1 MKGRNRMKRLEKLLK
16 IVSPLAQNDEI
27 AEKYAV
33 HLAEFF
39 EYIDP
44 SRVSDDLVEALK
56 SEDFARSVAIC
67 AKYYRNRPNFSMKA
81 LSSVGAYSL
90 DIANN
95 ASMGKMREINID
107 WEFEDGKID
116 FLFDPTLIHGPR
128 NHEWLWQFNRHSYW
142 KDMAR
147 AYVATGD
154 EKYAKAFRNQLLKW
168 IAQTEIPERWNDPG
182 SAWRTIE
189 CGLRL
194 LGSWQVAFDGFR
206 RSRSVDDVTLLLMIA
221 SMHKQS
227 LHLVAHPTGGNWLM
241 MESNGVYTFSALFEE
256 LADSAK
262 NRELATNRLLV
273 ETKKQ
278 ILPDGMHNELSP
290 DYQGVVFNCAVNFYG
305 LAVSLG
311 KADEIPEE
319 FVELIKRSANAAVLL
334 STPAL
339 TQPKTNDCY
348 TIPTTQFTFSAETLI
363 EKRPEYVFVNT
374 CRKEGAPPAG
384 DTASA
389 YLPYAGFAVMRS
401 DWSADATYLCFDVGP
416 LGAGHM
422 HQDKLNIILYKGN
435 EELIYDDG
443 GGQYELSPA
452 RSYGISGYS
461 HNTVLVDGRAQDRR
475 APLQYTEPAD
485 ATWITNER
493 FDYASAT
500 YEDDYGGDH
509 IKPAT
514 HKREVRFCKPGF
526 FCVNDI
532 LTSTDGREHIYD
544 LIFHLDTTKVDPVAE
559 YKNAVISDFGRKY
572 EVVMIPLD
580 ENEES
585 VEQFCISGQTE
596 PIYQGWYMGRNE
608 SNLHVAITVQ
618 RRISGVK
625 NHRFTTLLFPVAVG
639 DPKPLVKKREDGKIE
654 VEFEGKQYLLDLNE
668 LNR

>member
-1 MKGRNRMKRLEKLLK
+1 MKRRELLSE
-16 IVSPLAQNDEI
+16 IVSAVAENDLI
-27 AEKYAV
+27 KEKYTD
-33 HLAEFF
+33 HL
-39 EYIDP
+39 
-44 SRVSDDLVEALK
+44 EALFDTILPERIGDGFAAALK
-56 SEDFARSVAIC
+56 REDYALAISLC
-67 AKYYRNRPNFSMKA
+67 ADYYRAKPDFTVSE
-81 LSSVGAYSL
+81 LSAAEDYHA

-95 ASMGKMREINID
+95 AAAGKMREINID
-107 WEFEDGKID
+107 WTFPDGEVD
-116 FLFDPTLIHGPR
+116 FLFDPTAIQGPR

-168 IAQTEIPERWNDPG
+168 IAQTDIPERWNDPG

-189 CGLRL
+189 CGIRL

-206 RSRSVDDVTLLLMIA
+206 RSRSVEDVTLLLMIA

-227 LHLVAHPTGGNWLM
+227 LHLAAHPTGGNWLM
-241 MESNGVYTFSALFEE
+241 MESNGVYTFSALFDE

-262 NRELATNRLLV
+262 NRELATTRLLV

-290 DYQGVVFNCAVNFYG
+290 DYQCVVFNCAANFYG

-311 KADEIPEE
+311 RADEIPEE
-319 FVELIKRSANAAVLL
+319 FVELIERAANAAILL

-339 TQPKTNDCY
+339 TQPKTNDCF
-348 TIPTTQFTFSAETLI
+348 TISTNKFTSRAEELI
-363 EKRPEYVFVNT
+363 EKRPEYVFINT

-384 DTASA
+384 DTAST

-401 DWSADATYLCFDVGP
+401 DWSADAAYLCFDVGP

-422 HQDKLNIILYKGN
+422 HQDKLNIILYKGD

-485 ATWITNER
+485 VTWVTSQR

-532 LTSTDGREHIYD
+532 LTSTDGREHTYD

-572 EVVMIPLD
+572 EVIMIPLD
-580 ENEES
+580 ENEENIK
-585 VEQFCISGQTE
+585 QFCISGQTE
-596 PIYQGWYMGRNE
+596 PIYQGWYVGRNE

-668 LNR
+668 LNV